1 MSTYSTINTH
11 TSGGVEQGHQD
22 PIIFVCFSSSE
33 YFGVKL
39 FNPKRTSLLTSA
51 CLLLSLPMN
60 AGCANYCMQGSADTC
75 IHLGSGVAVLCLV
88 SSEFKVYRLMISVHN
103 FCNGY

>member
-39 FNPKRTSLLTSA
+39 FNPKRTSFLTSA

-60 AGCANYCMQGSADTC
+60 AGVLIIICMVQQIHAFIWGQGWQSY
-75 IHLGSGVAVLCLV
+75 VL
-88 SSEFKVYRLMISVHN
+88 
-103 FCNGY
+103 